1 MKHTNILTMPVRAP
15 RRLFKAEF
23 IDIKTGRRWLSSA
36 TYTDRAACLTAAN
49 EVSKEFVVS
58 RLNRVVEFV
67 EI

>member
-1 MKHTNILTMPVRAP
+1 MKTNIFTMPVRAP

-23 IDIKTGRRWLSSA
+23 IDLKTGRKWLGTS
-36 TYTDRAACLTAAN
+36 TFTDRAACFTAAK

>member
-1 MKHTNILTMPVRAP
+1 MKPSNILTMPVRAP

-23 IDIKTGRRWLSSA
+23 VDVKSGRKWLGTA
-36 TYTDRAACLTAAN
+36 TYTDRASCLTAAR
-49 EVSKEFVVS
+49 EISKDFTVS